1 MEINMK
7 IVQIDKKYVF
17 TYLSQGLTIYVANFD
32 TEELVN
38 CGNMQVNKLQGLLAN
53 KHCIFYRI
61 DSEDTE
67 V

>member
-1 MEINMK
+1 MDANMK

-17 TYLSQGLTIYVANFD
+17 TNLSQGATVYVANFD
-32 TEELVN
+32 TEELLN
-38 CGNMQVNKLQGLLAN
+38 CGNMQVNKLQGMLAN

-61 DSEDTE
+61 DSENTE

>member
-17 TYLSQGLTIYVANFD
+17 TNLSQGLTIYVANFD

>member
-1 MEINMK
+1 MDVNMK

-17 TYLSQGLTIYVANFD
+17 TNLSQGLTVYVANFD
-32 TEELVN
+32 TEELLN
-38 CGNMQVNKLQGLLAN
+38 CGNMQVNKLQGMLAN

-61 DSEDTE
+61 DSEDAG

>member
-1 MEINMK
+1 MDVNMK

-17 TYLSQGLTIYVANFD
+17 TNLSQGLTVYVANFD
-32 TEELVN
+32 TEELLN
-38 CGNMQVNKLQGLLAN
+38 CGNMQVNKLQGMLAN

-61 DSEDTE
+61 DSEGTE

>member
-1 MEINMK
+1 MEIK
-7 IVQIDKKYVF
+7 QIDKKYVF

>member
-7 IVQIDKKYVF
+7 ITPIDKKYVF
-17 TYLSQGLTIYVANFD
+17 NSLSQGLTVYVANFD
-32 TEELVN
+32 TEELLN

-61 DSEDTE
+61 DTE
-67 V
+67 EAEV